1 MRLLVT
7 TMSLFVLFTTARPSW
22 GQDWVDLTPA
32 AGPAPAARAL
42 ASAVFDSQERRMVVF
57 AGRDASVTRNDVW
70 AFDLDTH
77 AWTDLTPLAGPAPI
91 ARLTP
96 VSVYDPVGH
105 RMITWSG
112 QGTGGTFFN
121 DAWEFDLAA
130 NTWTQIAPT
139 GGPPNIR
146 YGAAGVLDPIA
157 GDLVTFAGFT
167 DQGRFEDVW
176 RFNAT
181 AVTWTDVAPLTGP
194 IKRCLHS
201 ASYDAAGHR
210 FILYGGQSG
219 GPLGDVWAFDLTL
232 NAWTK
237 LTPVTGPT
245 GRWFVAHVYD
255 AANHRA
261 TIFGG
266 NTGSSET
273 DEAWAID
280 LASNQWFQLSP
291 SGTPPTAREGAAAVY
306 DGANDRMVVF
316 GGRNGGTPNNE
327 VWSLDNLS
335 DAPTGAGA
343 PAAAAALHPN
353 HPNPFNPS
361 TAIVYD
367 VAKKERVSLRI
378 YDVGGRLIRTLLDDN
393 KPTGRYE
400 VVWDGRNDSGEAVS
414 SGVYFVTLRAGVF
427 SAVNK
432 AVLLK

>member
-1 MRLLVT
+1 
-7 TMSLFVLFTTARPSW
+7 MSLFVLLIAARPSW

-32 AGPAPAARAL
+32 TGPAPVARAL

-77 AWTDLTPLAGPAPI
+77 AWTDLTPLAGPEPI

-121 DAWEFDLAA
+121 DVWEFDLTA

-146 YGAAGVLDPIA
+146 YGAAGVLDPTA

-176 RFNAT
+176 RFNTTAT
-181 AVTWTDVAPLTGP
+181 TWADVSPTPGP

-219 GPLGDVWAFDLTL
+219 GPLGDVWALDLTL
-232 NAWTK
+232 NAWTE

-255 AANHRA
+255 VTNHRA

-280 LASNQWFQLSP
+280 LTSSRWFQLSP

-306 DGANDRMVVF
+306 DGANDRMVIF

-327 VWSLDNLS
+327 VWSLENLS
-335 DAPTGAGA
+335 DAPTGANNDS
-343 PAAAAALHPN
+343 PAVPAALHPN

-367 VAKKERVSLRI
+367 IAQSGRVSLRI
-378 YDVGGRLIRTLLDDN
+378 YDVRGRLVRTLVDEF
-393 KPTGRYE
+393 KSVGRHE
-400 VVWDGRNDSGEAVS
+400 AVWHGRNDSGESVS
-414 SGVYFVTLRAGVF
+414 SGVYFVTMQAGVF